1 MHTATET
8 LNKIDMKNSLL
19 EEGFSE
25 EEVESVLRG
34 YQQMKEWKYV
44 SAEEVHKKFIE
55 KFENHVQH

>member
-34 YQQMKEWKYV
+34 YQQMKE
-44 SAEEVHKKFIE
+44 
-55 KFENHVQH
+55 